1 VSYSNYNQA
10 MNQKFR
16 SINQALSNEMTID
29 GEKYLYFGGT
39 AYLGIPQ
46 HQAFTELYLE
56 GLKRFGLNNGT
67 SRSNNIQFGI
77 YQEAEKVAAD
87 RYMAQDALITSS
99 GYLAAQLTVKKL
111 SAFGQVVYAPNTHP
125 SLWINE
131 QPEAYGT
138 FTNWCEETLQ
148 LINTSTE
155 KNWVLISN
163 AMNNLIPEIYDFN
176 FLNHIDPDK
185 NIILIIDDSHGIG
198 INHQGL
204 SVLSAL
210 PKRKNISSVVVASM
224 AKALGVD
231 AGLVLGTAKMISE
244 LKSTNTFVGA
254 SPPTAAGMFAF
265 IHAQQIYQ
273 SEWAKLQ
280 DNINLFTRSLNHQWK
295 FEPGFPAFLAHTPGI
310 DQHLLNQQIL
320 ISSFPYPNQNSMPIN
335 RVILC
340 SWHQP
345 SDIDN
350 LASTINTFS

>member
-1 VSYSNYNQA
+1 

-16 SINQALSNEMTID
+16 SINQALSNEMPID

-46 HQAFTELYLE
+46 HQAFSDLYLE

-67 SRSNNIQFGI
+67 SRSNNIQLGI
-77 YQEAEKVAAD
+77 YQEAEKVAAE

-111 SAFGQVVYAPNTHP
+111 SAFGQVIYAPNTHP

-138 FTNWCEETLQ
+138 FTNWSRETLQ
-148 LINTSTE
+148 FINTSAE

-176 FLNHIDPDK
+176 FINHIDPEN

-204 SVLSAL
+204 SALSAL
-210 PKRKNISSVVVASM
+210 PKKKNISSVVVASM

-231 AGLVLGTAKMISE
+231 AGLVLGTAKIISE
-244 LKSTNTFVGA
+244 LKSTNIFVGA

-265 IHAQQIYQ
+265 IHAQPIYQ

-280 DNINLFTRSLNHQWK
+280 DSINRFTNHLNHQWN
-295 FEPGFPAFLAHTPGI
+295 FEPGFPAFLTHLPEI
-310 DQHLLNQQIL
+310 DQHLLNHQIL

-340 SWHQP
+340 SWHQS
-345 SDIDN
+345 SDIDHLVN
-350 LASTINTFS
+350 TIKKFS

>member
-1 VSYSNYNQA
+1 

-16 SINQALSNEMTID
+16 SINQALSNEMPID

-67 SRSNNIQFGI
+67 SRSNNIQLGI
-77 YQEAEKVAAD
+77 YQEAENVAAA
-87 RYMAQDALITSS
+87 RYKAQDALITSS

-111 SAFGQVVYAPNTHP
+111 SAFGQVIYAPNTHP

-131 QPEAYGT
+131 QPETSGS
-138 FTNWCEETLQ
+138 FTNWSKETLQ

-163 AMNNLIPEIYDFN
+163 SMNNLIPEIYDFS
-176 FLNHIDPDK
+176 FLNDIDPEN
-185 NIILIIDDSHGIG
+185 NIIIIVDDSHGIG
-198 INHQGL
+198 INNQGL
-204 SVLSAL
+204 SALSAL
-210 PKRKNISSVVVASM
+210 PKKRNVSGVIVASM

-231 AGLVLGTAKMISE
+231 AGLVLGTTKIISE
-244 LKSTNTFVGA
+244 LKSTNMFVGA
-254 SPPTAAGMFAF
+254 SPPGAAGMFAF
-265 IHAQQIYQ
+265 IHAQHIYQ
-273 SEWAKLQ
+273 SEWSKLQ
-280 DNINLFTRSLNHQWK
+280 DNINRFTKNLNNQWE
-295 FEPGFPAFLAHTPGI
+295 FEPGFPAFLTYLPEI
-310 DQHLLNQQIL
+310 EQHLLSHQIL
-320 ISSFPYPNQNSMPIN
+320 ISSFPYPSQNSMPIN

-345 SDIDN
+345 SDIDHLVN
-350 LASTINTFS
+350 TIKTFY